1 MRCILDIQNRNL
13 RSLNEKRIIRDG
25 YEYRILHFGGIAQ
38 YMAIDCRKTGKKKFR
53 YFGGISAAHCLT
65 TDDAMQ
71 LIMDKIEKGE
81 MK

>member
-1 MRCILDIQNRNL
+1 MSIILDLQNRNL
-13 RSLNEKRIIRDG
+13 HKLNDKRIIRDG
-25 YEYRILHFGGIAQ
+25 YEYRILHFGGFAQ
-38 YMAIDCRKTGKKKFR
+38 YMAIDCRKTGKKKFH

-65 TDDAMQ
+65 ADDAMQ